1 MRAQVP
7 KRPIMARN
15 IGMENPRRGLGGVTR
30 ARQMTRYPKLL
41 RKKPIRLATIEE
53 VPEEIVHEAVS
64 CNVFAVRLYV
74 YWYGMELEIPV
85 YGCMRVY
92 KGVTPLI
99 LCRNPM

>member
-1 MRAQVP
+1 MP

-30 ARQMTRYPKLL
+30 ARQMARYPKLL

-64 CNVFAVRLYV
+64 CKVFIQCCKVVCFVYTLVWHGTRNTSVWMYV
-74 YWYGMELEIPV
+74 CI
-85 YGCMRVY
+85 
-92 KGVTPLI
+92 
-99 LCRNPM
+99 